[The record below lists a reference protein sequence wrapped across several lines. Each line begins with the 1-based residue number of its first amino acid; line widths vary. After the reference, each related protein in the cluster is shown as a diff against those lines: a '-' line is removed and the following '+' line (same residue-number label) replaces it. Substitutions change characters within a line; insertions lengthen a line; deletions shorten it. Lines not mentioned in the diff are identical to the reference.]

1 MHEWGAAWMPSLK
14 ATVICRASTCQGP
27 KGQLAACGCAA
38 GSSSPPTAS
47 SCSTTKWCWRT
58 TARATKAGSCR
69 ARAPPPSRCA
79 PAPLHS
85 GVLKYISV
93 VNGLDKLLPPLG
105 SLHLEVLYMDLSL
118 TMRPVVG
125 PCDRAT

>member
-1 MHEWGAAWMPSLK
+1 MHVGGAAGILPSRPL
-14 ATVICRASTCQGP
+14 S
-27 KGQLAACGCAA
+27 AAVHPHARPQRVRPPPHCCAA
-38 GSSSPPTAS
+38 GSSRPPTAS

-69 ARAPPPSRCA
+69 ARASPPSRCA
-79 PAPLHS
+79 PAPLHL
-85 GVLKYISV
+85 GLLKHISV
-93 VNGLDKLLPPLG
+93 VNGLGKLLPPLG
-105 SLHLEVLYMDLSL
+105 LLHLEVLYMYLPL